1 MSQKLVSPNILKDY
15 SPLDGLKRENLLAL
29 GRKTVAQSLESGRTL
44 FREGDTD
51 KRVYYLLSGVVEVCL
66 GKDTVATIQSGGK
79 EGRNPIA
86 PSHPRRFTVR
96 ALTDIEYFT
105 VDGDML
111 DLLLTWDQTG
121 TYEVGEISTG
131 QEHSKE
137 DDWMTSLL
145 QTKAFHRIPPANIQG
160 LFLGMERVNVSAG
173 DVVIKQGEVGDYFY
187 VIVKGQCVVTRET
200 PLNREGIRLAELG
213 VGESFGEEAL
223 VSDAPRNAT
232 VTMVSDGALM
242 RLSKA
247 EFNSLLTEPLLKRVS
262 LAEAQALVK
271 SGGAWLDVR
280 LPSEFDNFH
289 LEGAVSV
296 PLYFL
301 RMKLSS
307 FNMGTPIVVVCDTG
321 SRSSAAAYLLSERG
335 FEASCLEGGLIG
347 NRLGPSVD

>member
-51 KRVYYLLSGVVEVCL
+51 KRVYYLLSGVVEICL

-335 FEASCLEGGLIG
+335 FDACCLEGGLIG
-347 NRLGPSVD
+347 NR